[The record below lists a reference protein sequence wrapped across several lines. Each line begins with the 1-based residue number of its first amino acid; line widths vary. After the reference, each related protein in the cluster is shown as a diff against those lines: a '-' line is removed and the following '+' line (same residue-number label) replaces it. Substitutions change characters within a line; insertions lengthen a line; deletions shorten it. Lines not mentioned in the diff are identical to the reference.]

1 MVDSKSLWIGEELRL
16 LSNGAIGTFEG
27 VLSDGN
33 IKIKLDGFIRIL
45 NPLEVELAPENHDI
59 PVHFEDSYLYEPL
72 TKKSKPFKNQVE
84 IDLHIEK
91 LAPHLIHGNKERI
104 LSYQLEKFREF
115 MAQHLNSKQTNLL
128 IIHGK
133 GEGILREQIRLELKS
148 ISRVRFF
155 FPIHKNGATE
165 VWLD

>member
-1 MVDSKSLWIGEELRL
+1 MIDFKSLWIGEELRL

-33 IKIKLDGFIRIL
+33 IKIKLDGVIRIL
-45 NPLEVELAPENHDI
+45 NPLEVEMAPENHET
-59 PVHFEDSYLYEPL
+59 PVDLEDSYLSEPSP
-72 TKKSKPFKNQVE
+72 KKSKPFKNQIE

-133 GEGILREQIRLELKS
+133 GEGILREQIRSELKS

-155 FPIHKNGATE
+155 FPVNKDGATE